1 MSIGAITKV
10 FATCPEEKS
19 EYLVLIAMADQA
31 NDDGRDIWFKWETI
45 AHKARIDP
53 RTAQLPIVMISAD
66 DASLRDAARDAG
78 VSLLLGKPYPEDELI
93 AYLASTRDSTD
104 PA

>member
-53 RTAQLPIVMISAD
+53 RTAQLIVEKLLKKALREQLRAQDKRQQAELD
-66 DASLRDAARDAG
+66 DVIGARWTRK
-78 VSLLLGKPYPEDELI
+78 LGTENAVE
-93 AYLASTRDSTD
+93 
-104 PA
+104 